1 MTFDVHAH
9 VIVPEITREA
19 GDEAWRPRV
28 FRDDAGAQVVELGG
42 KQIRAAIAEFVDID
56 GILAA
61 QDEAGVDR
69 VLLCPWVPLLY
80 YDAEPEEGLAR
91 ARIQNEALARLVRE
105 HPDRVGG
112 ARCAAAPGPRAR
124 GRRAAGR

>member
-9 VIVPEITREA
+9 MIVPEITRAA
-19 GDEAWRPRV
+19 GDEPWRPRV
-28 FRDDAGAQVVELGG
+28 YRDGGAQVVELGG
-42 KQIRAAIAEFVDID
+42 KEIRAAVQEFVDVD

-61 QDEAGVDR
+61 QDAAGVDR

-91 ARIQNEALARLVRE
+91 ARIQNDALARIESEMSFHSEVRYLVEFIRE
-105 HPDRVGG
+105 SK
-112 ARCAAAPGPRAR
+112 R
-124 GRRAAGR
+124 GFIR